1 MPGADMYFGVRRGG
15 GVSREMITEWS
26 SYMINAMLNLNE
38 MNMISSEQDL
48 NKKR

>member
-1 MPGADMYFGVRRGG
+1 MQICILGGERGG
-15 GVSREMITEWS
+15 WVSREMITEWS
-26 SYMINAMLNLNE
+26 SYMINCMLNLNE